1 MADPHAAA
9 KERAGRHAAEYVL
22 DGMRV
27 GLGTGSTVHFTIVAL
42 GERALDITCVATST
56 ATHTLATDLG
66 MRVVAPGAV
75 DRLDVA
81 IDGADQVDPHLNL
94 VKGGGGA
101 HTREK
106 IVASMTDRF
115 IVVVDEAKIVDEIA
129 GAIPLEVVE
138 FGVDF
143 VTARVRELGATDVT
157 RRDAPSD
164 NGNPLLDAYFP
175 AVADPVAL
183 AGTLAVIPG
192 LVEHGIFPHSMVERV
207 VVAGDEVRE
216 LVRGS

>member
-1 MADPHAAA
+1 VADAHAAA
-9 KERAGRHAAEYVL
+9 KERAGRHAAGYVH
-22 DGMRV
+22 DGMKV

-56 ATHTLATDLG
+56 ATHTLAAELG
-66 MRVVAPGAV
+66 ILVVGPGDV
-75 DRLDVA
+75 DRLDVV
-81 IDGADQVDPHLNL
+81 IDGADQVDPPLNL

-115 IVVVDEAKIVDEIA
+115 IVVVDEAKIVDEIS
-129 GAIPLEVVE
+129 GAIPLEVVD
-138 FGVDF
+138 FGEAF
-143 VTARVRELGATDVT
+143 VAARVRELGATDLT
-157 RRDAPSD
+157 RRDVLSD
-164 NGNPLLDAYFP
+164 NGNPLVDAHFP
-175 AVADPVAL
+175 SVAEPVAL
-183 AGTLAVIPG
+183 GEALAAIPG

-216 LVRGS
+216 LVRDP